1 MQGQAIPSA
10 ASTKTMQH
18 PSAGPSGRG
27 QVPASK
33 NSSGAPAANEAAK
46 RTPYDP
52 LIGRKVMTR
61 WPEDNNFYE
70 AVIIEYNPVAGLHGL
85 VYDIGIEKEAYEWVN
100 LTEIPP
106 EDIRWEGRD
115 PGISHPS
122 GQGIKK
128 PLLQAILILLRWRR
142 PRCC

>member
-1 MQGQAIPSA
+1 MHPNSRVEVTSNMQGQAIPSA

-52 LIGRKVMTR
+52 LIGRKVMTP

-70 AVIIEYNPVAGLHGL
+70 AVIIEYNPVAVSLCSSL
-85 VYDIGIEKEAYEWVN
+85 SFFF
-100 LTEIPP
+100 P
-106 EDIRWEGRD
+106 
-115 PGISHPS
+115 
-122 GQGIKK
+122 
-128 PLLQAILILLRWRR
+128 
-142 PRCC
+142 